1 MIQKWMEI
9 CESEKI
15 AAIKLIWKFEKKKTE
30 AEMKNWKAA
39 HVYMSTGYSCWIQG
53 SGFMLK
59 LNPPIKISVTS
70 AI

>member
-39 HVYMSTGYSCWIQG
+39 HVYRLQLLD
-53 SGFMLK
+53 SGFRLHAEAE
-59 LNPPIKISVTS
+59 P
-70 AI
+70 AH